1 MTKSWKLDVTENG
14 DGECFIEL
22 TDEILEASGFKEG
35 DELKWVD
42 NMDGSY
48 TIMHTHME
56 GYELASEF
64 MNAQTNRHAMVYKSK
79 TSKDQIVDMYKN
91 DELIHSRKL
100 VDVTEDYANDCVENW
115 VMCYGEFKDD

>member
-1 MTKSWKLDVTENG
+1 MTKQWVLTVNENCS
-14 DGECFIEL
+14 GECFIEL
-22 TDEILEASGFKEG
+22 NDEILEASGFKEG
-35 DELKWVD
+35 DKLKWVD
-42 NMDGSY
+42 NLDGSY

-56 GYELASEF
+56 GYDLISEF
-64 MNAQTNRHAMVYKSK
+64 MNAQSNRHAMVYRSK
-79 TSKDQIVDMYKN
+79 TLKEKIIDMYES